1 MTKKQVAEKMVYL
14 ALHFQIIVQNW
25 GKSEQKLRKD
35 WDLEA
40 GAGAGVTEE
49 SCLLHGFPWLSQ
61 FAFL

>member
-1 MTKKQVAEKMVYL
+1 MVYF
-14 ALHFQIIVQNW
+14 ALHFQIIVQHW

-40 GAGAGVTEE
+40 GADAGAIEE
-49 SCLLHGFPWLSQ
+49 NCLLHGFPRLSQ